1 MKSCSDDSDFFLVKK
16 GSEWL
21 YQIRVLVFFTTL
33 QESFRIQKD
42 SILGI
47 IG

>member
-1 MKSCSDDSDFFLVKK
+1 MAIPD
-16 GSEWL
+16 
-21 YQIRVLVFFTTL
+21 RVVVFFNTL